1 VTTPAND
8 PFATFDAAYVLGAL
22 SPEDRQAYELH
33 LRECADCTRSV
44 QDLAGLPGLLS
55 QVTPEM
61 IESEPLPE
69 GLLSSTLAK
78 EVAKSRRRRSAVL
91 VGALA
96 VAAAACI
103 ALAFSVAAPG
113 SESEPPDVTMT
124 ALGNY
129 PVQAD
134 IGIEGRDWGTRV
146 DLSCSY
152 HGGVIGDY
160 VLVAVQR
167 DGGVTELASWR
178 AIPQYTARVVVGT
191 PLRSADIQALEV
203 RTRSGLVLL
212 RLNS

>member
-1 VTTPAND
+1 VTTPPND

-61 IESEPLPE
+61 IESEPSLE
-69 GLLSSTLAK
+69 GLLPSTLVK
-78 EVAKSRRRRSAVL
+78 VAKSRRRRSAVL

-96 VAAAACI
+96 VAAAAGI
-103 ALAFSVAAPG
+103 ALAFSLAAPG
-113 SESEPPDVTMT
+113 SESRPPDVTMT

-152 HGGVIGDY
+152 HGGLIGDY

-178 AIPQYTARVVVGT
+178 AIPQHTARVVVGT

-212 RLNS
+212 RLNP

>member
-1 VTTPAND
+1 VTTLAND

-55 QVTPEM
+55 QVTPDM
-61 IESEPLPE
+61 IESEPVPD
-69 GLLSSTLAK
+69 GLRSSTLAK
-78 EVAKSRRRRSAVL
+78 VAKSRRRRSAVL

-96 VAAAACI
+96 VATAACI
-103 ALAFSVAAPG
+103 ALAFAIGAAPG
-113 SESEPPDVTMT
+113 SESEPPAVTMT
-124 ALGNY
+124 ALGHY

-134 IGIEGRDWGTRV
+134 IGIEARDWGSRV
-146 DLSCSY
+146 YLSCSY
-152 HGGVIGDY
+152 HGGRIGDY

-191 PLRSADIQALEV
+191 PLRSVDIQALEV
-203 RTRSGLVLL
+203 RTRSGLALL